1 MKFFGFLS
9 VTALSPIASA
19 FFLKVNT
26 TELASVGFLRAVY
39 ETDYATAGYVDKAP
53 YLGIEIDASGTA
65 TATTN
70 NLGQLFFTKTD
81 SPCRY
86 RAAFGAVEKAQV
98 CKQASTC

>member
-1 MKFFGFLS
+1 MKFLDILS
-9 VTALSPIASA
+9 VAALSPVTSA

-39 ETDYATAGYVDKAP
+39 ETDYATAGYVDNAP
-53 YLGIEIDASGTA
+53 YLGIEVDASGIA

-81 SPCRY
+81 SPGRY

-98 CKQASTC
+98 RELAVTC